1 MEESKQYTQIIH
13 NPHQHTQT
21 PTRLTPRTYA
31 KLLST
36 ERVHKVCWNVG
47 EVALKAVAAV
57 VVDKPR
63 HRLKRLFVYD
73 GDFAV
78 GIRFNDD
85 PFANVVAGDSDV
97 NNVLLFV
104 DAEPYEVRASNVRAL
119 HQP

>member
-1 MEESKQYTQIIH
+1 M
-13 NPHQHTQT
+13 
-21 PTRLTPRTYA
+21 
-31 KLLST
+31 
-36 ERVHKVCWNVG
+36 CWNVG

-104 DAEPYEVRASNVRAL
+104 DAEPYEVRASNVRAF
-119 HQP
+119 HQPQGLVARYFARVPVIIMSHHNVQPHVSIDEVAC